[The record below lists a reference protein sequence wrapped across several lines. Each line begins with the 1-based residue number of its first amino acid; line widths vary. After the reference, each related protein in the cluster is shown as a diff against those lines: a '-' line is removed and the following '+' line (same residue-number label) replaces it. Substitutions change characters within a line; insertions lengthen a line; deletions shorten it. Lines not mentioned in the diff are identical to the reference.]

1 MGRPSLAV
9 HSHLDKRTFVRVRGA
24 HEPPGGHPRSREA
37 PSTRDAILDAAE
49 RRFADRGF
57 AGVSMREIAGEAGLK
72 NQASLYHHFRH
83 KRALYEAVLS
93 RGIAPIIALVAE
105 SGKSGPGGERGRLE
119 PAEVQAVLDRV
130 LDYLEEHPHLPRLIQ
145 RAGLDDNRYLR
156 SALGRHLG
164 PLYAQ
169 GLSVLAGAPGPWEAS
184 ELPHLG
190 AGLYHLIFG
199 YFADATLFE
208 AVVQQDPRSPAAI
221 ARQRHFL
228 KTAVAQL
235 LGLRPARRVLGR
247 RA

>member
-1 MGRPSLAV
+1 MSP
-9 HSHLDKRTFVRVRGA
+9 RVA
-24 HEPPGGHPRSREA
+24 TARSQEA

-49 RRFADRGF
+49 RRFAEHGF
-57 AGVSMREIAGEAGLK
+57 AGVSVRDIAAEAGLK

-93 RGIAPIIALVAE
+93 RGIAPIVALVAQSAE
-105 SGKSGPGGERGRLE
+105 RGPRGERGRLE
-119 PAEVQAVLDRV
+119 PAVVEAVLDRV

-145 RAGLDDNRYLR
+145 RAGLDDNRWLR
-156 SALGRHLG
+156 SALGRLLG

-169 GLSVLAGAPGPWEAS
+169 GLAVLAGAPDTWETS

-208 AVVQQDPRSPAAI
+208 AVVQQDPCSAAAV
-221 ARQRHFL
+221 ARQRRFL
-228 KTAVAQL
+228 KRAVARL
-235 LGLRPARRVLGR
+235 LGIRPARRVLGR